1 LLKPV
6 LPGVEFRLLVPNE
19 AAPLVDLDLLM
30 AAKHWTTRVLDSIRR
45 RQILEPNLSVAEP
58 SESGS
63 NGTGPATGHQNLLD
77 GRASQTTA

>member
-1 LLKPV
+1 V
-6 LPGVEFRLLVPNE
+6 AF
-19 AAPLVDLDLLM
+19 LVDLDLLT
-30 AAKHWTTRVLDSIRR
+30 AAKHWTNRVLDSIRR
-45 RQILEPNLSVAEP
+45 RQILEPILEPNLSVAEP